1 MPTNLEPRPGGI
13 ERVARDAREARF
25 IVFLADSA
33 SLRPAAIV
41 APELHP
47 LGGHL
52 ARFVETDRPVHLPAG
67 CHRRYRTRRGAG
79 FFEDLRYGAAY
90 LGPPV
95 VGMLLGPTGLGT
107 VDIVLDLRY
116 AQNLTVRGK
125 HSRPDTLRTN
135 VQRHHI
141 VAH

>member
-1 MPTNLEPRPGGI
+1 MPADLEPRPGGI
-13 ERVARDAREARF
+13 ERVARHRREARF
-25 IVFLADSA
+25 VVFLTDPA
-33 SLRPAAIV
+33 SLRSAAII

-52 ARFVETDRPVHLPAG
+52 ARIVQTDRTVHLPARRY
-67 CHRRYRTRRGAG
+67 RRYRTRRNAG
-79 FFEDLRYGAAY
+79 FIEDLRYGGAY

-95 VGMLLGPTGLGT
+95 VGTLLGPTGLGT

-116 AQNLTVRGK
+116 AQNLTARAK
-125 HSRPDTLRTN
+125 HSRPDTLRTD
-135 VQRHHI
+135 VQRHNI